1 MPRLL
6 RLCRRRC
13 HSPLP
18 KKVFDYLFL
27 IVVAFLVDFVLRFI
41 FFAFVADF
49 FCVCFV
55 VVVGVAAV
63 FAFALA
69 AVRVLCL
76 PLGRRSEEARTDGAR
91 CCFVFFVAAAVTT
104 VPLVGAARQQAL
116 PSSVLFART
125 VVLASLLS
133 SISFP
138 LERGRLP
145 LDCCGKSGPRG
156 RKEGESSRSQQGAAR
171 GSS

>member
-27 IVVAFLVDFVLRFI
+27 IVVVFLVDFVIRFI
-41 FFAFVADF
+41 FFAFVANF
-49 FCVCFV
+49 FFVCF
-55 VVVGVAAV
+55 VVGVAAV
-63 FAFALA
+63 FALA

-76 PLGRRSEEARTDGAR
+76 PLGRRSEEARTDDGR

-156 RKEGESSRSQQGAAR
+156 RKEGESSR
-171 GSS
+171 